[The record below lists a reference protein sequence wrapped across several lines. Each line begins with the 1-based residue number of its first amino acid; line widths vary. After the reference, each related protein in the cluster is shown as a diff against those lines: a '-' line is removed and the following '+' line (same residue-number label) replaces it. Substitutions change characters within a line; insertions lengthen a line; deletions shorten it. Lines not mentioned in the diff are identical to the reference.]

1 MNKEVIIILD
11 LSESSGGNFR
21 GNCSCRGSISCYCHI
36 LLTSNTL
43 QGLRKNL
50 CLWKIKSGRK
60 SLAKKKKKEKKKGS
74 KKKERVPIC
83 QKRESTNLSRKERE
97 LPLWK
102 RLVLA
107 ELHAGV
113 QILNKEVA
121 VKPKFT
127 IHNVKNEVSF
137 SFCKYQ
143 PWYNNINTCLESQ
156 FWKLYVDSLFCS
168 SAHFAFFPFLP
179 RVFPFAFGNFAHHCV
194 VLHLEKKKKLVCNGF
209 LFPGNLD
216 S

>member
-1 MNKEVIIILD
+1 MNKEVIIISD
-11 LSESSGGNFR
+11 LSESSGGTFAATAHVEAR
-21 GNCSCRGSISCYCHI
+21 FPVLAIFCLHR
-36 LLTSNTL
+36 TL
-43 QGLRKNL
+43 YKIHS
-50 CLWKIKSGRK
+50 WKLQSV
-60 SLAKKKKKEKKKGS
+60 KK
-74 KKKERVPIC
+74 
-83 QKRESTNLSRKERE
+83 ESTNLSRKERE

-113 QILNKEVA
+113 QILNKEVV

-143 PWYNNINTCLESQ
+143 PWYKNINTCLESQ

-168 SAHFAFFPFLP
+168 SAHF
-179 RVFPFAFGNFAHHCV
+179 GNFAHHCV
-194 VLHLEKKKKLVCNGF
+194 VPHLVIEIKKIKKLKKNLSAMGF
-209 LFPGNLD
+209 FSREILIH
-216 S
+216 SQRH

>member
-1 MNKEVIIILD
+1 MSRLDFLLLPYFVYIEHFTKFTRESFLLKE
-11 LSESSGGNFR
+11 
-21 GNCSCRGSISCYCHI
+21 
-36 LLTSNTL
+36 
-43 QGLRKNL
+43 
-50 CLWKIKSGRK
+50 K
-60 SLAKKKKKEKKKGS
+60 SLLMENQKRKKVVGEEKKKKKKGS

-97 LPLWK
+97 LPSWK

-137 SFCKYQ
+137 YFCKYQ
-143 PWYNNINTCLESQ
+143 PWYNNINACLESQ

-168 SAHFAFFPFLP
+168 SAHFAVFPFLP
-179 RVFPFAFGNFAHHCV
+179 RVFPSPLGTLLIIV
-194 VLHLEKKKKLVCNGF
+194 
-209 LFPGNLD
+209 
-216 S
+216 SSST